1 MKILRSVTQRGSS
14 IDSAGYFSVV
24 RPSKWFAA
32 SRLPRGFPFFG
43 DRWKVVAQPTAQ
55 EQRVLGHFEG
65 HVATQELQIIRVIEE
80 DRHFMRGALIVLIAV
95 AASAV
100 LLWWDMNCP
109 RLW

>member
-1 MKILRSVTQRGSS
+1 MKILRSLTQRGSS

-43 DRWKVVAQPTAQ
+43 DRWKVVAQLRAQ
-55 EQRVLGHFEG
+55 RQGVSDHFEG
-65 HVATQELQIIRVIEE
+65 HVATQELQIARVIEE
-80 DRHFMRGALIVLIAV
+80 DHHFMRSALIVLLAV

-109 RLW
+109 RPW

>member
-32 SRLPRGFPFFG
+32 SRLPRGFPFFA
-43 DRWKVVAQPTAQ
+43 DRWKVVAQPTAHGH
-55 EQRVLGHFEG
+55 RSSDHFEG
-65 HVATQELQIIRVIEE
+65 HVATQKFQLMRVIEE
-80 DRHFMRGALIVLIAV
+80 DRHFIRAALIVLIAV

-100 LLWWDMNCP
+100 LLWCDMNCP